1 MIDLIKSYID
11 NRVELFK
18 LSMISVTANIAA
30 KLMSSFLI
38 LLFFLMIMLMFSIAL
53 SLFIG
58 EFVGHM
64 ALGFLITGSAYLFV
78 FLLYV
83 IFAKKKTERILKD
96 KIVQVSLDAEK
107 EVMQEMKN

>member
-1 MIDLIKSYID
+1 MIDLLKSYID

-53 SLFIG
+53 SIFIG
-58 EFVGHM
+58 ELVNNI
-64 ALGFLITGSAYLFV
+64 ALGFLITGGVYLFV
-78 FLLYV
+78 FLLYI
-83 IFAKKKTERILKD
+83 IFMKNKTERLLKD
-96 KIVQVSLDAEK
+96 KIVQVSLAAEK
-107 EVMQEMKN
+107 EVAQE